1 MRKIFLFF
9 VSLGIILG
17 LFFAIGNS
25 FINKNEEIIE
35 SGESSEDFYVH
46 ELNLPIMEIDSLNP
60 LLTYNEQV
68 SNILNLIYE
77 PLIGIDKNDSLKPI
91 LATEWAEKSDYT
103 WIIKLRNDVSW
114 HNGNNFTS
122 NDVIFTIN
130 QLLNAEVDSPYK
142 ENVKNIT
149 NVSKIDNYSLS
160 ITLSQRDAFFAYK
173 LTFPIVPENY
183 FKDVGIANDYKNNRP
198 VGTGAYKYLENL
210 SEGSIIHLKINNSWW
225 NYNAENTRL
234 QNIYLY
240 KYSTYGEAI
249 KAYKSLETD
258 VIVTTL
264 TDWEKK
270 FGTIGNNVYS
280 YESSIYDMI
289 VPNTSKSVLSDSS
302 VRKAILTAINR
313 ENIGD
318 RVFDSNI
325 TINDVPIHTRSESYV
340 STAVTEYSIDKAKQ
354 ILINAGWVYDGNW
367 KKNNV
372 TLKFNLL
379 VNENNSEHVKSAE
392 IVKENLNEIGISVN
406 IQKVSWNNLKSTI
419 NEGNFELAMVSID
432 VKNELTLLD
441 LVTDGGSYNYS
452 KYMSKACN
460 EAISNIKNNCN
471 SDTIKE
477 LEKIY
482 KSDTPYIGLYFR
494 NNNILTNKSV
504 KGSIEP
510 TWWNPYE
517 NITSWCK

>member
-1 MRKIFLFF
+1 MRKVFLFF
-9 VSLGIILG
+9 VSMGIILG

-25 FINKNEEIIE
+25 FITNKEKENE
-35 SGESSEDFYVH
+35 SGEISGDSYIH

-68 SNILNLIYE
+68 SNVLNLIYE
-77 PLIGIDKNDSLKPI
+77 PLVGIGKNDELKPM
-91 LATEWAEKSDYT
+91 LATEWVEKDDLT
-103 WIIKLRNDVSW
+103 WIIKLRRDVNW
-114 HNGNNFTS
+114 HSGNKFTAS
-122 NDVIFTIN
+122 DVIFTIN
-130 QLLNAEVDSPYK
+130 QLQNIDVNSPYK
-142 ENVKNIT
+142 DNVKNILT
-149 NVSKIDNYSLS
+149 VQKIDDYSLS
-160 ITLSQRDAFFAYK
+160 ITLHQKDVFFAYK
-173 LTFPIVPENY
+173 LMFPIVSEHY
-183 FKDVGIANDYKNNRP
+183 FKDVGINNEYKNNRP
-198 VGTGAYKYLENL
+198 IGTGVYKYIDTISDNA
-210 SEGSIIHLKINNSWW
+210 IIQLKINNLWW
-225 NYNAENTRL
+225 NYNSENARL

-258 VIVTTL
+258 AIVTTL
-264 TDWEKK
+264 LDWEKK

-280 YESSIYDMI
+280 YESSVFDMI
-289 VPNTSKSVLSDSS
+289 VPNVSKSSLSDSS

-325 TINDVPIHTRSESYV
+325 TINDVPIHTRSNSYI
-340 STAVTEYSIDKAKQ
+340 STLKTEYSIDKAKQ
-354 ILINAGWVYDGNW
+354 ILINAGWNYDGKW
-367 KKNNV
+367 KKNGV

-379 VNENNSEHVKSAE
+379 VNEANSEHIQSAE
-392 IVKENLNEIGISVN
+392 IVKENLKELGIDVN
-406 IQKVSWNNLKSTI
+406 IQKVSWSNLKSSI
-419 NEGNFELAMVSID
+419 AEGNFELAMVSID

-441 LVTDGGSYNYS
+441 LVADGGTYNYS
-452 KYMSKACN
+452 RYSSKACN
-460 EAISNIKNNCN
+460 EAISNIKNSCT
-471 SDTIKE
+471 SDKIKE

-482 KSDTPYIGLYFR
+482 KADTPYIGLYFR

-517 NITSWCK
+517 NIISWCK